1 MDVIGTIE
9 TVMGFMKPDDLAEL
23 IALSVKDKEEKF
35 IELFVKSISRMEC
48 YKNNIQIANSGY
60 IEQQFK
66 AKIDYVV
73 RDLKEKEVNP

>member
-23 IALSVKDKEEKF
+23 VARSVKDKEEKF
-35 IELFVKSISRMEC
+35 VELFIKSISRMEC
-48 YKNNIQIANSGY
+48 YKNNIDSANVGY
-60 IEQQFK
+60 IEHQLK

-73 RDLKEKEVNP
+73 KDLKEKEVNP